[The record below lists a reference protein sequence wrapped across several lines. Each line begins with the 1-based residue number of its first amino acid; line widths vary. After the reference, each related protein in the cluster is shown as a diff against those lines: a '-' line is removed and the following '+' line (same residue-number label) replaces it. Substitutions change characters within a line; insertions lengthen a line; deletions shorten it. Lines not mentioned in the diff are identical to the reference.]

1 MEDQDIK
8 RKIIYML
15 NASSMLIE
23 FIEELKIDFVN
34 EEERKKYCELR
45 ENINYYDIDNICD
58 FLNKE

>member
-1 MEDQDIK
+1 MENKDVK
-8 RKIIYML
+8 RKIIHML